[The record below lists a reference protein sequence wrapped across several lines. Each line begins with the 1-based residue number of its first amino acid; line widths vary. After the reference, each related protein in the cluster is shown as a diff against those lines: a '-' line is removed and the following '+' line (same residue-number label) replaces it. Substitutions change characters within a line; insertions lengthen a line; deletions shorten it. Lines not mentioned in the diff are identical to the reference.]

1 MPRARVVLFQE
12 RDGTVPLLDW
22 LRDLEPKA
30 RTKCRIRLERLAELG
45 HELRRPEADY
55 VGDGLYELR
64 ARHQGV
70 NYRILYFFQAR
81 EAVVVSHGFSKQ
93 QAQLP
98 RREIELARKRKRAF
112 EADSRAHTY
121 EEE

>member
-64 ARHQGV
+64 ARHRGV
-70 NYRILYFFQAR
+70 RGRLSGTH
-81 EAVVVSHGFSKQ
+81 V
-93 QAQLP
+93 
-98 RREIELARKRKRAF
+98 
-112 EADSRAHTY
+112 
-121 EEE
+121 